1 MILDP
6 SVKYVIQIQVSSL
19 SGLAGSCSVSSAK
32 SKINACSNGNMSLFV
47 ILCKL
52 IGGYYQNTDEFGE
65 WIMADMDKLMEFL
78 QKEVPS
84 NAGDLN
90 NSINNTLEII
100 ERTRAAFSEKYM
112 SIAKNYFKN
121 RNSDEIIANF
131 ENAENQLE
139 YIQRQ
144 LHNFLENNIEEVITS
159 EDILIEEND
168 NEDIPE
174 DEEIEEREGKI
185 DYKKYLVDNKK
196 PYLLSSDFENTTPD
210 SFSFRGETYNPKSEL

>member
-78 QKEVPS
+78 QH
-84 NAGDLN
+84 
-90 NSINNTLEII
+90 
-100 ERTRAAFSEKYM
+100 
-112 SIAKNYFKN
+112 
-121 RNSDEIIANF
+121 
-131 ENAENQLE
+131 E
-139 YIQRQ
+139 YAQ
-144 LHNFLENNIEEVITS
+144 
-159 EDILIEEND
+159 
-168 NEDIPE
+168 
-174 DEEIEEREGKI
+174 
-185 DYKKYLVDNKK
+185 
-196 PYLLSSDFENTTPD
+196 
-210 SFSFRGETYNPKSEL
+210 